1 MLAGGMDFLPVS
13 CLLHFSLPPLASSL
27 QQQPA
32 GKMLPSSNAVSTHVG
47 EKRFDPR
54 NIKTQLKGKLDQK
67 NTNDQPS
74 HHHDVAVW
82 LQEDSHCGVGVGWG
96 AEIAFFLKALW
107 ERG

>member
-1 MLAGGMDFLPVS
+1 MLPAVVLSSPCNGLRTEGRGLAPTTLYLTIIPVGVGGPGGPGMLAGGMDFPPVS

-54 NIKTQLKGKLDQK
+54 NIKT
-67 NTNDQPS
+67 
-74 HHHDVAVW
+74 
-82 LQEDSHCGVGVGWG
+82 
-96 AEIAFFLKALW
+96 
-107 ERG
+107 